1 MDALLFPEKLIAD
14 ESTRVGRMMS
24 AGDIRVT
31 VTDSNPNGY
40 SVTVRFKA
48 LLDNRFNSTNSTRPR
63 PDQKRNW
70 LRVPLDEATHVFAE
84 VPNPTGNYPDKVG
97 TFYTRT
103 GKWFADK
110 NTEPA
115 LSYAAIVAATWLV
128 TGELTDDLEFKVE
141 PNCGVCGHTLYD
153 TDEVE
158 RGIDTECYKQLQSRS
173 KHKQLRF
180 PAKREPS
187 PFMVNKILVEI
198 DTLSMDDQKGILNE
212 LQLKLN

>member
-1 MDALLFPEKLIAD
+1 MDKLLFPEKLIAN
-14 ESTRVGRMMS
+14 ESTRVGRTLA

-31 VTDSNPNGY
+31 VDDGVCSITI
-40 SVTVRFKA
+40 RFKA

-70 LRVPLDEATHVFAE
+70 LRVPLDEATHVFVE
-84 VPNPTGNYPDKVG
+84 VPNPSGNYPDKVG

-110 NTEPA
+110 GIPPEISET
-115 LSYAAIVAATWLV
+115 AIVAANWLV
-128 TGELTDDLEFKVE
+128 TDELTGDLDFRVE
-141 PNCGVCGHTLYD
+141 QNCGVCGHVLYD
-153 TDEVE
+153 SEEIE
-158 RGIDTECYKQLQSRS
+158 RGIDSDCYQQLQSRH

-180 PAKREPS
+180 PAKRESS
-187 PFMVNKILVEI
+187 PFMVNKILIEI
-198 DTLSMDDQKGILNE
+198 DTLSTDDQKGILNE